1 MMYDDAPVL
10 SLIITMLMMMMMTLM
25 TLMTLMIMRTMFTRM
40 KFLMM
45 ICTAYAPV
53 YCDLSHHSTDDG
65 AAIVMRWS

>member
-10 SLIITMLMMMMMTLM
+10 SLIITMLMMMMT
-25 TLMTLMIMRTMFTRM
+25 TSMTLMIMRTMFTRM